1 MDQLD
6 NQKFGVFLASLR
18 KEQGLTQKEL
28 AEKLFVSDKA
38 VSKWE
43 RGASMPGIALLLPI
57 SQLFG
62 ITVSEL
68 LKGER
73 EAKESAA
80 QKEDPDPN
88 ALLTHAAAQRHKR
101 HWRIA
106 YFLCLVFSAAEIFL
120 LNRLGMSW
128 NALIKTILP
137 MTFLLFVF
145 GGWFCFFAKDLLP
158 GYYDTNKIN
167 YVSQGIFRI
176 HLSGLSIHNG
186 NWASICTTIKFW
198 ALSGATLYP
207 LFCLI
212 IILLDGY
219 ILWSQLEKPILFALF
234 AGMLLSVYWTGRK
247 HS

>member
-1 MDQLD
+1 MDQID

-18 KEQGLTQKEL
+18 KEKGLTQKEL

-73 EAKESAA
+73 EAKESTV
-80 QKEDPDPN
+80 QKEGPDQETLSIR
-88 ALLTHAAAQRHKR
+88 ATAQRHKR
-101 HWRIA
+101 YWRTG
-106 YFLCLVFSAAEIFL
+106 YLLCLLAAAAEIL
-120 LNRLGMSW
+120 LLSHWGMSW
-128 NALIKTILP
+128 RMLSRSVLP
-137 MTFLLFVF
+137 ATCLLLVF
-145 GGWFCFFAKDLLP
+145 GGWLCFFAKDLLP
-158 GYYDTNKIN
+158 GYYDTNKIG

-176 HLSGLSIHNG
+176 HLAGLAIHNG
-186 NWASICTTIKFW
+186 NWPSICTAIKIW
-198 ALSGATLYP
+198 TLSGAALYP

-212 IILLDGY
+212 TMVLGGY
-219 ILWSQLEKPILFALF
+219 PLWNQLEKPVLFVLL

-247 HS
+247 HG